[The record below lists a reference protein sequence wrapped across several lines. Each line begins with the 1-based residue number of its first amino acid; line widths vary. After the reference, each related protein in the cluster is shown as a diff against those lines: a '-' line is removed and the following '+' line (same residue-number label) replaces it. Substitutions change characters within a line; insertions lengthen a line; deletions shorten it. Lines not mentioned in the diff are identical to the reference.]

1 MEVSLDNNKQFAK
14 SSNNWKI
21 KQKKYIFSDV
31 FGLKLEWRL
40 NGGCSGLCPHFIL
53 VIWWCAE
60 WVVVSTCTVLW
71 RISKGRRFSEKY
83 WYYLQAQTDM
93 PFHYLK
99 LVVWIFP
106 LFLLLMSVG
115 LAWKSAAKQK
125 ETKSN
130 FKNSSLR

>member
-1 MEVSLDNNKQFAK
+1 MAFSEKLNFKCQIDGENWEKNCGNYKFRLEFLHLLAGIQQLDLNLEKI
-14 SSNNWKI
+14 SSV
-21 KQKKYIFSDV
+21 YIFATNFLS
-31 FGLKLEWRL
+31 
-40 NGGCSGLCPHFIL
+40 SLCL
-53 VIWWCAE
+53 
-60 WVVVSTCTVLW
+60 T
-71 RISKGRRFSEKY
+71 KGQRFSEKD

-125 ETKSN
+125 QTKCN